1 MNEGDGQIA
10 QGGHELRSRA
20 RAQAGAIFAK
30 GGIPHIM
37 QAVLNAPMTTHQI
50 EEVSRTGLDLGEVG
64 DEVDYLLGRL
74 AGLAHRHGARQ
85 ASHLTHQRPS
95 GSQIVVH
102 ATTDLDGAGLDAS
115 SMPIDGAVLLIE
127 RNDRVGI
134 GEIGGQIRREGRL
147 IAFDRQ
153 HTGPA
158 VRMSDRHKV
167 GVGMQSISGVDAR
180 TQRQTGQ
187 DLLSDGDL
195 IGFFRDAHL
204 EQRFLTLMGTERKQV
219 GSLVRG
225 GGRSAHGFAEPNQ

>member
-1 MNEGDGQIA
+1 MGVRSVMRKTTRL
-10 QGGHELRSRA
+10 GG
-20 RAQAGAIFAK
+20 
-30 GGIPHIM
+30 
-37 QAVLNAPMTTHQI
+37 
-50 EEVSRTGLDLGEVG
+50 
-64 DEVDYLLGRL
+64 L
-74 AGLAHRHGARQ
+74 AGLVHRHGAYQ

-158 VRMSDRHKV
+158 VTDKS
-167 GVGMQSISGVDAR
+167 Q
-180 TQRQTGQ
+180 
-187 DLLSDGDL
+187 L
-195 IGFFRDAHL
+195 IVAPA
-204 EQRFLTLMGTERKQV
+204 V
-219 GSLVRG
+219 GSTLHVV
-225 GGRSAHGFAEPNQ
+225 